1 MFLLKIT
8 VPVIYSGGSPI
19 LAGLAMVLVSTAVTV
34 FLIYGLSPRGV
45 LGIGVVL
52 AGEFVAC
59 GLFLLFSLLL
69 HLSGFKSS
77 DAENL
82 LVAAQNTGLN
92 ISTVL
97 FAATMIASL
106 GAVMDVAVSLLS
118 ALWEVRLADP
128 DITGRGLW
136 RAGLRMGRDMI
147 GTMSNTLIFAFA
159 GGSLTTLLVLMTYGT
174 DPVQLLHSDYIA
186 LEMAHGLCG
195 TCAVIL
201 TVPWPPWSL
210 RRCIPSGEP
219 LSCLRFLNKVVR
231 MSVRRESMLHKNAK
245 KVISG
250 VLGTCL
256 VFQLAALPSLA
267 QTSNVP
273 DQTQTAVTAQENSG
287 VQTLAS
293 TSFTDVLLSVG
304 ANNTQMNATWYAAQE
319 GAGYVLVAKQSQ
331 LVNGAMPENAAK
343 FDATSTPANESGKWS
358 NQATITGLEP
368 GTVYAYQLVNGEEKS
383 DVATFTTATN
393 GAFSF
398 AFAGDPQIG
407 ASGNADSDTRGWDKT
422 LGIIA
427 DSTQFDGVDFLLSAG
442 DQVNTASNEDQY
454 NGYLDHDELLSLPVA
469 TVVGNHD
476 SSSNAYDQH
485 FNVPNESELGVTN
498 AGGNYWFVYNN
509 TLFLAQQQQPS
520 TADHKAFMEEAIAA
534 NDVSWKMSPSTT
546 PSTLWPATPPKV
558 IS

>member
-1 MFLLKIT
+1 MQIIHNPQFGQRILAIFVCLVTAVLAFMPSVSVSFQSLVSDTVSYIPGTVLEVVEEDLSPSDLKGGPQLGEQTLTIELKDGSQITLTNYLTNTHNILAREGMRVVVCVDAPENVEPYYTLYQYDRSVGLGVVVAIFLLLMLLVGGEKGFYATLALAFSLVFLLKIT

-19 LAGLAMVLVSTAVTV
+19 PAGLAMVLVSTAVTV

-52 AGEFVAC
+52 AGEFAAC
-59 GLFLLFSLLL
+59 GLFLLFSVLL

-201 TVPWPPWSL
+201 TVP
-210 RRCIPSGEP
+210 
-219 LSCLRFLNKVVR
+219 
-231 MSVRRESMLHKNAK
+231 
-245 KVISG
+245 
-250 VLGTCL
+250 
-256 VFQLAALPSLA
+256 
-267 QTSNVP
+267 
-273 DQTQTAVTAQENSG
+273 
-287 VQTLAS
+287 LAS
-293 TSFTDVLLSVG
+293 LVSAAVYPKWRTPELSQV
-304 ANNTQMNATWYAAQE
+304 
-319 GAGYVLVAKQSQ
+319 SQ
-331 LVNGAMPENAAK
+331 
-343 FDATSTPANESGKWS
+343 
-358 NQATITGLEP
+358 
-368 GTVYAYQLVNGEEKS
+368 
-383 DVATFTTATN
+383 
-393 GAFSF
+393 
-398 AFAGDPQIG
+398 
-407 ASGNADSDTRGWDKT
+407 
-422 LGIIA
+422 
-427 DSTQFDGVDFLLSAG
+427 
-442 DQVNTASNEDQY
+442 
-454 NGYLDHDELLSLPVA
+454 
-469 TVVGNHD
+469 
-476 SSSNAYDQH
+476 
-485 FNVPNESELGVTN
+485 
-498 AGGNYWFVYNN
+498 
-509 TLFLAQQQQPS
+509 
-520 TADHKAFMEEAIAA
+520 
-534 NDVSWKMSPSTT
+534 
-546 PSTLWPATPPKV
+546 
-558 IS
+558 

>member
-1 MFLLKIT
+1 MQIIHNPRFGQRILAIFVCLVTAVLAVMPSVSVSFQSLVSDTVSYIPGTVLEVVEEDLTPSDLKGGPQLGEQTLTIELKDGSQITLTNYLTNTHNILAREGMRVVVCVDAPENVEPYYTLYQYDRSVGLGVAVAIFLLLMLLVGGEKGFYATLALAFSLVFLLKIT

-19 LAGLAMVLVSTAVTV
+19 LAGLSMVLVSTAVTV

-59 GLFLLFSLLL
+59 GLFLLFSVLL
-69 HLSGFKSS
+69 HLSGFKSG

-201 TVPWPPWSL
+201 TVP
-210 RRCIPSGEP
+210 
-219 LSCLRFLNKVVR
+219 
-231 MSVRRESMLHKNAK
+231 
-245 KVISG
+245 
-250 VLGTCL
+250 
-256 VFQLAALPSLA
+256 
-267 QTSNVP
+267 
-273 DQTQTAVTAQENSG
+273 
-287 VQTLAS
+287 LAS
-293 TSFTDVLLSVG
+293 LVSAAVYPKWRTPELSQV
-304 ANNTQMNATWYAAQE
+304 
-319 GAGYVLVAKQSQ
+319 SQ
-331 LVNGAMPENAAK
+331 
-343 FDATSTPANESGKWS
+343 
-358 NQATITGLEP
+358 
-368 GTVYAYQLVNGEEKS
+368 
-383 DVATFTTATN
+383 
-393 GAFSF
+393 
-398 AFAGDPQIG
+398 
-407 ASGNADSDTRGWDKT
+407 
-422 LGIIA
+422 
-427 DSTQFDGVDFLLSAG
+427 
-442 DQVNTASNEDQY
+442 
-454 NGYLDHDELLSLPVA
+454 
-469 TVVGNHD
+469 
-476 SSSNAYDQH
+476 
-485 FNVPNESELGVTN
+485 
-498 AGGNYWFVYNN
+498 
-509 TLFLAQQQQPS
+509 
-520 TADHKAFMEEAIAA
+520 
-534 NDVSWKMSPSTT
+534 
-546 PSTLWPATPPKV
+546 
-558 IS
+558 

>member
-1 MFLLKIT
+1 MQIIHNPRFGQRILAIFVCLVTAVLTFMPSVSVSFQSLVSDTVSYIPGTVLEVVEEDLTPSDLKGGPQLGEQTLTIELKDGSQITLTNYLTNTHNILAREGMRVVVCVDAPENVEPYYTLYQYDRSVGLGVAVAIFLLLMLLVGGEKGFYATLALAFSLVFLLKIT

-201 TVPWPPWSL
+201 TVP
-210 RRCIPSGEP
+210 
-219 LSCLRFLNKVVR
+219 
-231 MSVRRESMLHKNAK
+231 
-245 KVISG
+245 
-250 VLGTCL
+250 
-256 VFQLAALPSLA
+256 
-267 QTSNVP
+267 
-273 DQTQTAVTAQENSG
+273 
-287 VQTLAS
+287 LAS
-293 TSFTDVLLSVG
+293 LVSAAVYPKWRTPELSQV
-304 ANNTQMNATWYAAQE
+304 
-319 GAGYVLVAKQSQ
+319 SQ
-331 LVNGAMPENAAK
+331 
-343 FDATSTPANESGKWS
+343 
-358 NQATITGLEP
+358 
-368 GTVYAYQLVNGEEKS
+368 
-383 DVATFTTATN
+383 
-393 GAFSF
+393 
-398 AFAGDPQIG
+398 
-407 ASGNADSDTRGWDKT
+407 
-422 LGIIA
+422 
-427 DSTQFDGVDFLLSAG
+427 
-442 DQVNTASNEDQY
+442 
-454 NGYLDHDELLSLPVA
+454 
-469 TVVGNHD
+469 
-476 SSSNAYDQH
+476 
-485 FNVPNESELGVTN
+485 
-498 AGGNYWFVYNN
+498 
-509 TLFLAQQQQPS
+509 
-520 TADHKAFMEEAIAA
+520 
-534 NDVSWKMSPSTT
+534 
-546 PSTLWPATPPKV
+546 
-558 IS
+558 

>member
-1 MFLLKIT
+1 MQIIHNPRFGQRILAIFVCLVTAVLAVMPSVSVSFQSLVSDTVSYIPGTVLEVVEEDLTPSDLKGGPQLGEQTLTIELKNGSQITLTNYLTNTHNILAREGMRVVVCVDAPENVEPYYTLYQYDRSVGLGVAVAIFLLLMLLVGGEKGFYATLALAFSLVFLLKIT

-59 GLFLLFSLLL
+59 GLFLLFSVLL
-69 HLSGFKSS
+69 HLSGFKSG

-201 TVPWPPWSL
+201 TVP
-210 RRCIPSGEP
+210 
-219 LSCLRFLNKVVR
+219 
-231 MSVRRESMLHKNAK
+231 
-245 KVISG
+245 
-250 VLGTCL
+250 
-256 VFQLAALPSLA
+256 
-267 QTSNVP
+267 
-273 DQTQTAVTAQENSG
+273 
-287 VQTLAS
+287 LAS
-293 TSFTDVLLSVG
+293 LVSAAVYPKWRTPELSQV
-304 ANNTQMNATWYAAQE
+304 
-319 GAGYVLVAKQSQ
+319 SQ
-331 LVNGAMPENAAK
+331 
-343 FDATSTPANESGKWS
+343 
-358 NQATITGLEP
+358 
-368 GTVYAYQLVNGEEKS
+368 
-383 DVATFTTATN
+383 
-393 GAFSF
+393 
-398 AFAGDPQIG
+398 
-407 ASGNADSDTRGWDKT
+407 
-422 LGIIA
+422 
-427 DSTQFDGVDFLLSAG
+427 
-442 DQVNTASNEDQY
+442 
-454 NGYLDHDELLSLPVA
+454 
-469 TVVGNHD
+469 
-476 SSSNAYDQH
+476 
-485 FNVPNESELGVTN
+485 
-498 AGGNYWFVYNN
+498 
-509 TLFLAQQQQPS
+509 
-520 TADHKAFMEEAIAA
+520 
-534 NDVSWKMSPSTT
+534 
-546 PSTLWPATPPKV
+546 
-558 IS
+558 

>member
-1 MFLLKIT
+1 MQIIHNPRFGQRILAIFVCLVTAVLAVMPSVSVSFQSLVSDTVSYIPGTVLEVVEEDLSPSDLKGGPQLGEQTLTIELKDGSQITLTNYLTNTHNILAREGMRVVVCVDAPENVEPYYTLYQYDRSVGLGVAVAIFLLLMLLVGGEKGFYATLALAFSLVFLLKIT

-186 LEMAHGLCG
+186 LELAHGLCG

-201 TVPWPPWSL
+201 TVP
-210 RRCIPSGEP
+210 
-219 LSCLRFLNKVVR
+219 
-231 MSVRRESMLHKNAK
+231 
-245 KVISG
+245 
-250 VLGTCL
+250 
-256 VFQLAALPSLA
+256 
-267 QTSNVP
+267 
-273 DQTQTAVTAQENSG
+273 
-287 VQTLAS
+287 LAS
-293 TSFTDVLLSVG
+293 LVSAAVYPKWRTPELSQV
-304 ANNTQMNATWYAAQE
+304 
-319 GAGYVLVAKQSQ
+319 SQ
-331 LVNGAMPENAAK
+331 
-343 FDATSTPANESGKWS
+343 
-358 NQATITGLEP
+358 
-368 GTVYAYQLVNGEEKS
+368 
-383 DVATFTTATN
+383 
-393 GAFSF
+393 
-398 AFAGDPQIG
+398 
-407 ASGNADSDTRGWDKT
+407 
-422 LGIIA
+422 
-427 DSTQFDGVDFLLSAG
+427 
-442 DQVNTASNEDQY
+442 
-454 NGYLDHDELLSLPVA
+454 
-469 TVVGNHD
+469 
-476 SSSNAYDQH
+476 
-485 FNVPNESELGVTN
+485 
-498 AGGNYWFVYNN
+498 
-509 TLFLAQQQQPS
+509 
-520 TADHKAFMEEAIAA
+520 
-534 NDVSWKMSPSTT
+534 
-546 PSTLWPATPPKV
+546 
-558 IS
+558 

>member
-1 MFLLKIT
+1 MQIIHNPRFGQRILAIFVCLVTAVLALMPSVSVSFQSLVSDTVSYIPGTVLEVVEEDLTPSDLKGGPQLGEQTLTIELKDGSQITLTNYLTNTHNILAREGMRVVVCVDAPENVEPYYTLYQYDRSVGLGVAVAIFLLLMLLVGGEKGFYATLALAFSLVFLLKIT

-52 AGEFVAC
+52 AGEFVSC
-59 GLFLLFSLLL
+59 GLFLLFSVLL

-201 TVPWPPWSL
+201 TVP
-210 RRCIPSGEP
+210 
-219 LSCLRFLNKVVR
+219 
-231 MSVRRESMLHKNAK
+231 
-245 KVISG
+245 
-250 VLGTCL
+250 
-256 VFQLAALPSLA
+256 
-267 QTSNVP
+267 
-273 DQTQTAVTAQENSG
+273 
-287 VQTLAS
+287 LAS
-293 TSFTDVLLSVG
+293 LVSAAVYPKWRTPELSQV
-304 ANNTQMNATWYAAQE
+304 
-319 GAGYVLVAKQSQ
+319 SQ
-331 LVNGAMPENAAK
+331 
-343 FDATSTPANESGKWS
+343 
-358 NQATITGLEP
+358 
-368 GTVYAYQLVNGEEKS
+368 
-383 DVATFTTATN
+383 
-393 GAFSF
+393 
-398 AFAGDPQIG
+398 
-407 ASGNADSDTRGWDKT
+407 
-422 LGIIA
+422 
-427 DSTQFDGVDFLLSAG
+427 
-442 DQVNTASNEDQY
+442 
-454 NGYLDHDELLSLPVA
+454 
-469 TVVGNHD
+469 
-476 SSSNAYDQH
+476 
-485 FNVPNESELGVTN
+485 
-498 AGGNYWFVYNN
+498 
-509 TLFLAQQQQPS
+509 
-520 TADHKAFMEEAIAA
+520 
-534 NDVSWKMSPSTT
+534 
-546 PSTLWPATPPKV
+546 
-558 IS
+558 

>member
-1 MFLLKIT
+1 MQIIHNPRFGQRILAIFVCLVTAVLAFMPSVSVSFQSLVSDTVSYIPGTVLEVVEEDLSPSDLKGGPQLGEQTLTIELKDGSQITLTNYLTNTHNILAREGMRVVVCVDAPENVEPYYTLYQYDRSVGLGVVVAIFLLLMLLVGGEKGFYATLALAFSLVFLLKIT

-34 FLIYGLSPRGV
+34 FLIYGLSLRGV

-186 LEMAHGLCG
+186 LELAHGLCG

-201 TVPWPPWSL
+201 TVP
-210 RRCIPSGEP
+210 
-219 LSCLRFLNKVVR
+219 
-231 MSVRRESMLHKNAK
+231 
-245 KVISG
+245 
-250 VLGTCL
+250 
-256 VFQLAALPSLA
+256 
-267 QTSNVP
+267 
-273 DQTQTAVTAQENSG
+273 
-287 VQTLAS
+287 LAS
-293 TSFTDVLLSVG
+293 LVS
-304 ANNTQMNATWYAAQE
+304 AAVYPKWRTPE
-319 GAGYVLVAKQSQ
+319 SSQ
-331 LVNGAMPENAAK
+331 
-343 FDATSTPANESGKWS
+343 
-358 NQATITGLEP
+358 
-368 GTVYAYQLVNGEEKS
+368 
-383 DVATFTTATN
+383 
-393 GAFSF
+393 
-398 AFAGDPQIG
+398 
-407 ASGNADSDTRGWDKT
+407 
-422 LGIIA
+422 
-427 DSTQFDGVDFLLSAG
+427 
-442 DQVNTASNEDQY
+442 
-454 NGYLDHDELLSLPVA
+454 
-469 TVVGNHD
+469 
-476 SSSNAYDQH
+476 
-485 FNVPNESELGVTN
+485 
-498 AGGNYWFVYNN
+498 
-509 TLFLAQQQQPS
+509 
-520 TADHKAFMEEAIAA
+520 
-534 NDVSWKMSPSTT
+534 VSQ
-546 PSTLWPATPPKV
+546 
-558 IS
+558 

>member
-1 MFLLKIT
+1 MHIIHNPRFGQRILAIFVCLVTAVLAVMPSVSVSFQSLVSDTVSYIPGTVLEVVEEDLTPSDLKGGPQLGEQTLTIELKDGSQITLTNYLTNTHNILAREGMRVVVCVDAPENVEPYYTLYQYDRSVGLGVAVAIFLLLMLLVGGEKGFYATLALAFSLVFLLKIT

-52 AGEFVAC
+52 AGEFVSC

-201 TVPWPPWSL
+201 TVP
-210 RRCIPSGEP
+210 
-219 LSCLRFLNKVVR
+219 
-231 MSVRRESMLHKNAK
+231 
-245 KVISG
+245 
-250 VLGTCL
+250 
-256 VFQLAALPSLA
+256 
-267 QTSNVP
+267 
-273 DQTQTAVTAQENSG
+273 
-287 VQTLAS
+287 LAS
-293 TSFTDVLLSVG
+293 LVSAAVYPKWRTPELSQV
-304 ANNTQMNATWYAAQE
+304 
-319 GAGYVLVAKQSQ
+319 SQ
-331 LVNGAMPENAAK
+331 
-343 FDATSTPANESGKWS
+343 
-358 NQATITGLEP
+358 
-368 GTVYAYQLVNGEEKS
+368 
-383 DVATFTTATN
+383 
-393 GAFSF
+393 
-398 AFAGDPQIG
+398 
-407 ASGNADSDTRGWDKT
+407 
-422 LGIIA
+422 
-427 DSTQFDGVDFLLSAG
+427 
-442 DQVNTASNEDQY
+442 
-454 NGYLDHDELLSLPVA
+454 
-469 TVVGNHD
+469 
-476 SSSNAYDQH
+476 
-485 FNVPNESELGVTN
+485 
-498 AGGNYWFVYNN
+498 
-509 TLFLAQQQQPS
+509 
-520 TADHKAFMEEAIAA
+520 
-534 NDVSWKMSPSTT
+534 
-546 PSTLWPATPPKV
+546 
-558 IS
+558 

>member
-1 MFLLKIT
+1 MQIIHNPRFGQRILAIFVCLVTAVLALMPSVSVSFQSLVSDTVSYIPGTVLEVVEEDLSPSDLKGGPQLGEQTLTIELKDGSQITLTNYLTNTHNILAREGMRVVVCVDAPENVEPYYTLYQYDRSVGLGVVVAIFLLLMLLVGGEKGFYATLALAFSLVFLLKIT

-59 GLFLLFSLLL
+59 GLFLLFSMLL

-186 LEMAHGLCG
+186 LELAHGLCG

-201 TVPWPPWSL
+201 TVP
-210 RRCIPSGEP
+210 
-219 LSCLRFLNKVVR
+219 
-231 MSVRRESMLHKNAK
+231 
-245 KVISG
+245 
-250 VLGTCL
+250 
-256 VFQLAALPSLA
+256 
-267 QTSNVP
+267 
-273 DQTQTAVTAQENSG
+273 
-287 VQTLAS
+287 LAS
-293 TSFTDVLLSVG
+293 LVSAAVYPKWRTPELSQV
-304 ANNTQMNATWYAAQE
+304 
-319 GAGYVLVAKQSQ
+319 SQ
-331 LVNGAMPENAAK
+331 
-343 FDATSTPANESGKWS
+343 
-358 NQATITGLEP
+358 
-368 GTVYAYQLVNGEEKS
+368 
-383 DVATFTTATN
+383 
-393 GAFSF
+393 
-398 AFAGDPQIG
+398 
-407 ASGNADSDTRGWDKT
+407 
-422 LGIIA
+422 
-427 DSTQFDGVDFLLSAG
+427 
-442 DQVNTASNEDQY
+442 
-454 NGYLDHDELLSLPVA
+454 
-469 TVVGNHD
+469 
-476 SSSNAYDQH
+476 
-485 FNVPNESELGVTN
+485 
-498 AGGNYWFVYNN
+498 
-509 TLFLAQQQQPS
+509 
-520 TADHKAFMEEAIAA
+520 
-534 NDVSWKMSPSTT
+534 
-546 PSTLWPATPPKV
+546 
-558 IS
+558 

>member
-1 MFLLKIT
+1 MQIIHNPRFGQRILAIFVCLVTAVLAVMPSVSVSFQSLVSDTVSYISGTVLEVVEEDLTPSDLKGGPQLGEQTLTIELKDGSQITLTNYLTNTHNILAREGMRVVVCVDAPENVEPYYTLYQYDRSVGLGVAVAIFLLLMLLVGGEKGFYATLALAFSLVFLLKIT

-59 GLFLLFSLLL
+59 GLFLLFSVLL
-69 HLSGFKSS
+69 HLSGFKSG

-186 LEMAHGLCG
+186 LELAHGLCG

-201 TVPWPPWSL
+201 TVP
-210 RRCIPSGEP
+210 
-219 LSCLRFLNKVVR
+219 
-231 MSVRRESMLHKNAK
+231 
-245 KVISG
+245 
-250 VLGTCL
+250 
-256 VFQLAALPSLA
+256 
-267 QTSNVP
+267 
-273 DQTQTAVTAQENSG
+273 
-287 VQTLAS
+287 LAS
-293 TSFTDVLLSVG
+293 LVSAAVYPKWRTPELSQV
-304 ANNTQMNATWYAAQE
+304 
-319 GAGYVLVAKQSQ
+319 SQ
-331 LVNGAMPENAAK
+331 
-343 FDATSTPANESGKWS
+343 
-358 NQATITGLEP
+358 
-368 GTVYAYQLVNGEEKS
+368 
-383 DVATFTTATN
+383 
-393 GAFSF
+393 
-398 AFAGDPQIG
+398 
-407 ASGNADSDTRGWDKT
+407 
-422 LGIIA
+422 
-427 DSTQFDGVDFLLSAG
+427 
-442 DQVNTASNEDQY
+442 
-454 NGYLDHDELLSLPVA
+454 
-469 TVVGNHD
+469 
-476 SSSNAYDQH
+476 
-485 FNVPNESELGVTN
+485 
-498 AGGNYWFVYNN
+498 
-509 TLFLAQQQQPS
+509 
-520 TADHKAFMEEAIAA
+520 
-534 NDVSWKMSPSTT
+534 
-546 PSTLWPATPPKV
+546 
-558 IS
+558 

>member
-1 MFLLKIT
+1 MQIIHNPRFGQRILAIFVCLVTAVLAVMPSVSVSFQSLVSDTVSYISGTVLEVVEEDLTPSDLKGGPQLGEQTLTIELKDGSQITLTNYLTNTHNILAREGMRVVVCVDAPENVEPYYTLYQYDRSVGLGVAVAIFLLLMLLVGGEKGFYATLALAFSLVFLLKIT

-52 AGEFVAC
+52 AGEFVSC

-186 LEMAHGLCG
+186 LELAHGLCG

-201 TVPWPPWSL
+201 TVP
-210 RRCIPSGEP
+210 
-219 LSCLRFLNKVVR
+219 
-231 MSVRRESMLHKNAK
+231 
-245 KVISG
+245 
-250 VLGTCL
+250 
-256 VFQLAALPSLA
+256 
-267 QTSNVP
+267 
-273 DQTQTAVTAQENSG
+273 
-287 VQTLAS
+287 LAS
-293 TSFTDVLLSVG
+293 LVSAAVYPKWRTPELSQV
-304 ANNTQMNATWYAAQE
+304 
-319 GAGYVLVAKQSQ
+319 SQ
-331 LVNGAMPENAAK
+331 
-343 FDATSTPANESGKWS
+343 
-358 NQATITGLEP
+358 
-368 GTVYAYQLVNGEEKS
+368 
-383 DVATFTTATN
+383 
-393 GAFSF
+393 
-398 AFAGDPQIG
+398 
-407 ASGNADSDTRGWDKT
+407 
-422 LGIIA
+422 
-427 DSTQFDGVDFLLSAG
+427 
-442 DQVNTASNEDQY
+442 
-454 NGYLDHDELLSLPVA
+454 
-469 TVVGNHD
+469 
-476 SSSNAYDQH
+476 
-485 FNVPNESELGVTN
+485 
-498 AGGNYWFVYNN
+498 
-509 TLFLAQQQQPS
+509 
-520 TADHKAFMEEAIAA
+520 
-534 NDVSWKMSPSTT
+534 
-546 PSTLWPATPPKV
+546 
-558 IS
+558 

>member
-1 MFLLKIT
+1 MQIIHNPRFGQRILAIFVCLVTAVLAFMPSVSVSFQSLVSDTVSYISGTVLEVVKEDLTPSDLKGGPQLGEQTLTIELKDGSQITLTNYLTNTHNILAREGMRVVVCVDAPENVEPYYTLYQYDRSVGLGVAVAIFLLLMLLVGGEKGFYATLALAFSLVFLLKIT

-52 AGEFVAC
+52 AGEFVSC

-201 TVPWPPWSL
+201 TVP
-210 RRCIPSGEP
+210 
-219 LSCLRFLNKVVR
+219 
-231 MSVRRESMLHKNAK
+231 
-245 KVISG
+245 
-250 VLGTCL
+250 
-256 VFQLAALPSLA
+256 
-267 QTSNVP
+267 
-273 DQTQTAVTAQENSG
+273 
-287 VQTLAS
+287 LAS
-293 TSFTDVLLSVG
+293 LVSAAVYPKWRTPELSQV
-304 ANNTQMNATWYAAQE
+304 
-319 GAGYVLVAKQSQ
+319 SQ
-331 LVNGAMPENAAK
+331 
-343 FDATSTPANESGKWS
+343 
-358 NQATITGLEP
+358 
-368 GTVYAYQLVNGEEKS
+368 
-383 DVATFTTATN
+383 
-393 GAFSF
+393 
-398 AFAGDPQIG
+398 
-407 ASGNADSDTRGWDKT
+407 
-422 LGIIA
+422 
-427 DSTQFDGVDFLLSAG
+427 
-442 DQVNTASNEDQY
+442 
-454 NGYLDHDELLSLPVA
+454 
-469 TVVGNHD
+469 
-476 SSSNAYDQH
+476 
-485 FNVPNESELGVTN
+485 
-498 AGGNYWFVYNN
+498 
-509 TLFLAQQQQPS
+509 
-520 TADHKAFMEEAIAA
+520 
-534 NDVSWKMSPSTT
+534 
-546 PSTLWPATPPKV
+546 
-558 IS
+558 

>member
-1 MFLLKIT
+1 MQIIHNPRFGQRILAILVLLVTAVLALMPSVSVSFQSLVSDTVSYIPGTVLEVVEEELTPSDLKGGPQLGEQTLTIELKDGSQITLTNYLTNTHNILAREGMRVVVCVDAPENVEPYYTLYQYDRSVGLGVVVAIFLLLMLLVGGEKGFYATLALAFSLVFLLKIT

-186 LEMAHGLCG
+186 LELAHGLCG

-201 TVPWPPWSL
+201 TVP
-210 RRCIPSGEP
+210 
-219 LSCLRFLNKVVR
+219 
-231 MSVRRESMLHKNAK
+231 
-245 KVISG
+245 
-250 VLGTCL
+250 
-256 VFQLAALPSLA
+256 
-267 QTSNVP
+267 
-273 DQTQTAVTAQENSG
+273 
-287 VQTLAS
+287 LAS
-293 TSFTDVLLSVG
+293 LVSAAVYPKWRTPELSQV
-304 ANNTQMNATWYAAQE
+304 
-319 GAGYVLVAKQSQ
+319 SQ
-331 LVNGAMPENAAK
+331 
-343 FDATSTPANESGKWS
+343 
-358 NQATITGLEP
+358 
-368 GTVYAYQLVNGEEKS
+368 
-383 DVATFTTATN
+383 
-393 GAFSF
+393 
-398 AFAGDPQIG
+398 
-407 ASGNADSDTRGWDKT
+407 
-422 LGIIA
+422 
-427 DSTQFDGVDFLLSAG
+427 
-442 DQVNTASNEDQY
+442 
-454 NGYLDHDELLSLPVA
+454 
-469 TVVGNHD
+469 
-476 SSSNAYDQH
+476 
-485 FNVPNESELGVTN
+485 
-498 AGGNYWFVYNN
+498 
-509 TLFLAQQQQPS
+509 
-520 TADHKAFMEEAIAA
+520 
-534 NDVSWKMSPSTT
+534 
-546 PSTLWPATPPKV
+546 
-558 IS
+558 

>member
-1 MFLLKIT
+1 MQIIHNPRFGQRILAIFVCLVTAVLAVMPSVSVSFQSLVSDTVSYIPGTVLEVVEEDLTPSDLKGGPQLGEQTLTIELKDGSQITLTNYLTNTHNILAREGMRVVVCVDAPENVEPYYTLYQYDRSVGLGVAVAIFLLLMLLVGGEKGFYATLALAFSLVFLLKIT

-52 AGEFVAC
+52 AGEFVSC

-69 HLSGFKSS
+69 HLSGFKSG

-186 LEMAHGLCG
+186 LELAHGLCG

-201 TVPWPPWSL
+201 TVP
-210 RRCIPSGEP
+210 
-219 LSCLRFLNKVVR
+219 
-231 MSVRRESMLHKNAK
+231 
-245 KVISG
+245 
-250 VLGTCL
+250 
-256 VFQLAALPSLA
+256 
-267 QTSNVP
+267 
-273 DQTQTAVTAQENSG
+273 
-287 VQTLAS
+287 LAS
-293 TSFTDVLLSVG
+293 LVSAAVYPKWRTPELSQV
-304 ANNTQMNATWYAAQE
+304 
-319 GAGYVLVAKQSQ
+319 SQ
-331 LVNGAMPENAAK
+331 
-343 FDATSTPANESGKWS
+343 
-358 NQATITGLEP
+358 
-368 GTVYAYQLVNGEEKS
+368 
-383 DVATFTTATN
+383 
-393 GAFSF
+393 
-398 AFAGDPQIG
+398 
-407 ASGNADSDTRGWDKT
+407 
-422 LGIIA
+422 
-427 DSTQFDGVDFLLSAG
+427 
-442 DQVNTASNEDQY
+442 
-454 NGYLDHDELLSLPVA
+454 
-469 TVVGNHD
+469 
-476 SSSNAYDQH
+476 
-485 FNVPNESELGVTN
+485 
-498 AGGNYWFVYNN
+498 
-509 TLFLAQQQQPS
+509 
-520 TADHKAFMEEAIAA
+520 
-534 NDVSWKMSPSTT
+534 
-546 PSTLWPATPPKV
+546 
-558 IS
+558 

>member
-1 MFLLKIT
+1 MQIIHNPRFGQRILAIFVCLVTAVLAFMPSVSVSFQSLVSDTVSYISGTVLEVVEEDLSPSDLKGGPQLGEQTLTIELKDGSQITLTNYLTNTHNILAREGMRVVVCVDAPENVEPYYTLYQYDRSVGLGVAVAIFLLLMLLVGGEKGFYATLALAFSLVFLLKIT

-69 HLSGFKSS
+69 HLSGFKSG

-186 LEMAHGLCG
+186 LELAHGLCG

-201 TVPWPPWSL
+201 TVP
-210 RRCIPSGEP
+210 
-219 LSCLRFLNKVVR
+219 
-231 MSVRRESMLHKNAK
+231 
-245 KVISG
+245 
-250 VLGTCL
+250 
-256 VFQLAALPSLA
+256 
-267 QTSNVP
+267 
-273 DQTQTAVTAQENSG
+273 
-287 VQTLAS
+287 LAS
-293 TSFTDVLLSVG
+293 LVSAAVYPKWRTPELSQV
-304 ANNTQMNATWYAAQE
+304 
-319 GAGYVLVAKQSQ
+319 SQ
-331 LVNGAMPENAAK
+331 
-343 FDATSTPANESGKWS
+343 
-358 NQATITGLEP
+358 
-368 GTVYAYQLVNGEEKS
+368 
-383 DVATFTTATN
+383 
-393 GAFSF
+393 
-398 AFAGDPQIG
+398 
-407 ASGNADSDTRGWDKT
+407 
-422 LGIIA
+422 
-427 DSTQFDGVDFLLSAG
+427 
-442 DQVNTASNEDQY
+442 
-454 NGYLDHDELLSLPVA
+454 
-469 TVVGNHD
+469 
-476 SSSNAYDQH
+476 
-485 FNVPNESELGVTN
+485 
-498 AGGNYWFVYNN
+498 
-509 TLFLAQQQQPS
+509 
-520 TADHKAFMEEAIAA
+520 
-534 NDVSWKMSPSTT
+534 
-546 PSTLWPATPPKV
+546 
-558 IS
+558 

>member
-1 MFLLKIT
+1 MQIIHNPRFGQRILAIFVCLVTAVLAFMPSVSVSFQSLVSDTVSYIPGTVLEVVEEDLTPSDLKGGPQLGEQTLTIELKDGSQITLTNYLTNTHNILAREGMRVVVCVDAPENVEPYYTLYQYDRSVGLGVAVAIFLLLMLLVGGEKGFYATLALAFSLVFLLKIT

-59 GLFLLFSLLL
+59 GLFLLFSVLL
-69 HLSGFKSS
+69 HLSGFKSG

-186 LEMAHGLCG
+186 LELAHGLCG

-201 TVPWPPWSL
+201 TVP
-210 RRCIPSGEP
+210 
-219 LSCLRFLNKVVR
+219 
-231 MSVRRESMLHKNAK
+231 
-245 KVISG
+245 
-250 VLGTCL
+250 
-256 VFQLAALPSLA
+256 
-267 QTSNVP
+267 
-273 DQTQTAVTAQENSG
+273 
-287 VQTLAS
+287 LAS
-293 TSFTDVLLSVG
+293 LVS
-304 ANNTQMNATWYAAQE
+304 AAV
-319 GAGYVLVAKQSQ
+319 Y
-331 LVNGAMPENAAK
+331 P
-343 FDATSTPANESGKWS
+343 KWS
-358 NQATITGLEP
+358 
-368 GTVYAYQLVNGEEKS
+368 
-383 DVATFTTATN
+383 
-393 GAFSF
+393 
-398 AFAGDPQIG
+398 
-407 ASGNADSDTRGWDKT
+407 
-422 LGIIA
+422 
-427 DSTQFDGVDFLLSAG
+427 
-442 DQVNTASNEDQY
+442 QVSQ
-454 NGYLDHDELLSLPVA
+454 
-469 TVVGNHD
+469 
-476 SSSNAYDQH
+476 
-485 FNVPNESELGVTN
+485 
-498 AGGNYWFVYNN
+498 
-509 TLFLAQQQQPS
+509 
-520 TADHKAFMEEAIAA
+520 
-534 NDVSWKMSPSTT
+534 
-546 PSTLWPATPPKV
+546 
-558 IS
+558 

>member
-1 MFLLKIT
+1 MQIIHNPRFGQRILAIFVCLVTAVLALMPSVSVSFQSLVSDTVSYIPGTVLEVVEEELTPSDLKGGPQLGEQTLTIELKDGSQIALTNYLTNTHNILAREGMRVVVCVDAPENVEPYYTLYQYDRSVGLGVVVAIFLLLMLLVGGEKGFYATLALAFSLVFLLKIT

-186 LEMAHGLCG
+186 LELAHGLCG

-201 TVPWPPWSL
+201 TVP
-210 RRCIPSGEP
+210 
-219 LSCLRFLNKVVR
+219 
-231 MSVRRESMLHKNAK
+231 
-245 KVISG
+245 
-250 VLGTCL
+250 
-256 VFQLAALPSLA
+256 
-267 QTSNVP
+267 
-273 DQTQTAVTAQENSG
+273 
-287 VQTLAS
+287 LAS
-293 TSFTDVLLSVG
+293 LVSAAVYPKWRTPELSQV
-304 ANNTQMNATWYAAQE
+304 
-319 GAGYVLVAKQSQ
+319 SQ
-331 LVNGAMPENAAK
+331 
-343 FDATSTPANESGKWS
+343 
-358 NQATITGLEP
+358 
-368 GTVYAYQLVNGEEKS
+368 
-383 DVATFTTATN
+383 
-393 GAFSF
+393 
-398 AFAGDPQIG
+398 
-407 ASGNADSDTRGWDKT
+407 
-422 LGIIA
+422 
-427 DSTQFDGVDFLLSAG
+427 
-442 DQVNTASNEDQY
+442 
-454 NGYLDHDELLSLPVA
+454 
-469 TVVGNHD
+469 
-476 SSSNAYDQH
+476 
-485 FNVPNESELGVTN
+485 
-498 AGGNYWFVYNN
+498 
-509 TLFLAQQQQPS
+509 
-520 TADHKAFMEEAIAA
+520 
-534 NDVSWKMSPSTT
+534 
-546 PSTLWPATPPKV
+546 
-558 IS
+558 

>member
-1 MFLLKIT
+1 MQIIHNPRFGQRILAIFVCLVTAVLAVMPSVSVSFQSLVSDTVSYIPGTVLEVVEEDLTPSDLKGGPQLGEQTLTIELKDGSQITLTNYLTNTHNILAREGMRVVVCVDAPENVEPYYTLYQYDRSVGLGVAVAIFLLLMLLVGGEKGFYATLALAFSLVFLLKIT

-59 GLFLLFSLLL
+59 GLFLLFSVLL
-69 HLSGFKSS
+69 HLSGFKSG

-186 LEMAHGLCG
+186 LELAHGLCG

-201 TVPWPPWSL
+201 TVP
-210 RRCIPSGEP
+210 
-219 LSCLRFLNKVVR
+219 
-231 MSVRRESMLHKNAK
+231 
-245 KVISG
+245 
-250 VLGTCL
+250 
-256 VFQLAALPSLA
+256 
-267 QTSNVP
+267 
-273 DQTQTAVTAQENSG
+273 
-287 VQTLAS
+287 LAS
-293 TSFTDVLLSVG
+293 LVSAAVYPKWRTPELSQV
-304 ANNTQMNATWYAAQE
+304 
-319 GAGYVLVAKQSQ
+319 SQ
-331 LVNGAMPENAAK
+331 
-343 FDATSTPANESGKWS
+343 
-358 NQATITGLEP
+358 
-368 GTVYAYQLVNGEEKS
+368 
-383 DVATFTTATN
+383 
-393 GAFSF
+393 
-398 AFAGDPQIG
+398 
-407 ASGNADSDTRGWDKT
+407 
-422 LGIIA
+422 
-427 DSTQFDGVDFLLSAG
+427 
-442 DQVNTASNEDQY
+442 
-454 NGYLDHDELLSLPVA
+454 
-469 TVVGNHD
+469 
-476 SSSNAYDQH
+476 
-485 FNVPNESELGVTN
+485 
-498 AGGNYWFVYNN
+498 
-509 TLFLAQQQQPS
+509 
-520 TADHKAFMEEAIAA
+520 
-534 NDVSWKMSPSTT
+534 
-546 PSTLWPATPPKV
+546 
-558 IS
+558 

>member
-1 MFLLKIT
+1 MHIIQSPRFGQRILAIFVCLVTAVLAVMPSVSVSFQSLVSDTVSYISGTVLEVVEEDLTPSDLKGGPQLGEQTLTIELKDGSQITLTNYLTNTHNILAREGMRVVVCVDAPENVEPYYTLYQYDRSVGLGVAVAIFLLLMLLVGGEKGFYATLALAFSLVFLLKIT

-59 GLFLLFSLLL
+59 GLFLLFSVLL
-69 HLSGFKSS
+69 HLSGFKSG

-201 TVPWPPWSL
+201 TVP
-210 RRCIPSGEP
+210 
-219 LSCLRFLNKVVR
+219 
-231 MSVRRESMLHKNAK
+231 
-245 KVISG
+245 
-250 VLGTCL
+250 
-256 VFQLAALPSLA
+256 
-267 QTSNVP
+267 
-273 DQTQTAVTAQENSG
+273 
-287 VQTLAS
+287 LAS
-293 TSFTDVLLSVG
+293 LVSAAVYPKWRTPELSQV
-304 ANNTQMNATWYAAQE
+304 
-319 GAGYVLVAKQSQ
+319 SQ
-331 LVNGAMPENAAK
+331 
-343 FDATSTPANESGKWS
+343 
-358 NQATITGLEP
+358 
-368 GTVYAYQLVNGEEKS
+368 
-383 DVATFTTATN
+383 
-393 GAFSF
+393 
-398 AFAGDPQIG
+398 
-407 ASGNADSDTRGWDKT
+407 
-422 LGIIA
+422 
-427 DSTQFDGVDFLLSAG
+427 
-442 DQVNTASNEDQY
+442 
-454 NGYLDHDELLSLPVA
+454 
-469 TVVGNHD
+469 
-476 SSSNAYDQH
+476 
-485 FNVPNESELGVTN
+485 
-498 AGGNYWFVYNN
+498 
-509 TLFLAQQQQPS
+509 
-520 TADHKAFMEEAIAA
+520 
-534 NDVSWKMSPSTT
+534 
-546 PSTLWPATPPKV
+546 
-558 IS
+558 

>member
-1 MFLLKIT
+1 MHIIQSPRFGQRILAIFVCLVTAVLALMPSVSVSFQSLVSDTVSYIPGTVLEVVEEDLTPSDLKGGPQLGEQTLTIELKDGSQITLTNYLTNTHNILAREGMRVVVCVDAPENVEPYYTLYQYDRSVGLGVAVAIFLLLMLLVGGEKGFYATLALAFSLVFLLKIT

-201 TVPWPPWSL
+201 TVP
-210 RRCIPSGEP
+210 
-219 LSCLRFLNKVVR
+219 
-231 MSVRRESMLHKNAK
+231 
-245 KVISG
+245 
-250 VLGTCL
+250 
-256 VFQLAALPSLA
+256 
-267 QTSNVP
+267 
-273 DQTQTAVTAQENSG
+273 
-287 VQTLAS
+287 LAS
-293 TSFTDVLLSVG
+293 LVSAAVYPKWRTPELSQV
-304 ANNTQMNATWYAAQE
+304 
-319 GAGYVLVAKQSQ
+319 SQ
-331 LVNGAMPENAAK
+331 
-343 FDATSTPANESGKWS
+343 
-358 NQATITGLEP
+358 
-368 GTVYAYQLVNGEEKS
+368 
-383 DVATFTTATN
+383 
-393 GAFSF
+393 
-398 AFAGDPQIG
+398 
-407 ASGNADSDTRGWDKT
+407 
-422 LGIIA
+422 
-427 DSTQFDGVDFLLSAG
+427 
-442 DQVNTASNEDQY
+442 
-454 NGYLDHDELLSLPVA
+454 
-469 TVVGNHD
+469 
-476 SSSNAYDQH
+476 
-485 FNVPNESELGVTN
+485 
-498 AGGNYWFVYNN
+498 
-509 TLFLAQQQQPS
+509 
-520 TADHKAFMEEAIAA
+520 
-534 NDVSWKMSPSTT
+534 
-546 PSTLWPATPPKV
+546 
-558 IS
+558 

>member
-1 MFLLKIT
+1 MQIIHNPRFGQRILAIFVCLVTAVLALMPSVSVSFQSLVSDTVSYIPGTVLEVVEEDLTPSDLKGGPQLGEQTLTIELKDGSQITLTNYLTNTHNILAREGMRVVVCVDAPENVEPYYTLYQYDRSVGLGVAVAIFLLLMLLVGGEKGFYATLALAFSLVFLLKIT

-136 RAGLRMGRDMI
+136 RAGLRMGGDMI

-201 TVPWPPWSL
+201 TVP
-210 RRCIPSGEP
+210 
-219 LSCLRFLNKVVR
+219 
-231 MSVRRESMLHKNAK
+231 
-245 KVISG
+245 
-250 VLGTCL
+250 
-256 VFQLAALPSLA
+256 
-267 QTSNVP
+267 
-273 DQTQTAVTAQENSG
+273 
-287 VQTLAS
+287 LAS
-293 TSFTDVLLSVG
+293 LVSAAVYPKWRTPELSQV
-304 ANNTQMNATWYAAQE
+304 
-319 GAGYVLVAKQSQ
+319 SQ
-331 LVNGAMPENAAK
+331 
-343 FDATSTPANESGKWS
+343 
-358 NQATITGLEP
+358 
-368 GTVYAYQLVNGEEKS
+368 
-383 DVATFTTATN
+383 
-393 GAFSF
+393 
-398 AFAGDPQIG
+398 
-407 ASGNADSDTRGWDKT
+407 
-422 LGIIA
+422 
-427 DSTQFDGVDFLLSAG
+427 
-442 DQVNTASNEDQY
+442 
-454 NGYLDHDELLSLPVA
+454 
-469 TVVGNHD
+469 
-476 SSSNAYDQH
+476 
-485 FNVPNESELGVTN
+485 
-498 AGGNYWFVYNN
+498 
-509 TLFLAQQQQPS
+509 
-520 TADHKAFMEEAIAA
+520 
-534 NDVSWKMSPSTT
+534 
-546 PSTLWPATPPKV
+546 
-558 IS
+558 

>member
-1 MFLLKIT
+1 MQIIHNPRFGQRILAIFVCLVTAVLAVMPSVSVSFQSLVSDTVSYISGTVLEVVEEDLTPSDLKGGPQLGEQTLTIELKDGSQITLTNYLTNTHNILAREGMRVVVCVDAPENVEPYYTLYQYDRSVGLGVAVAIFLLLMLLVGGEKGFYATLALAFSLVFLLKIT

-186 LEMAHGLCG
+186 LELAHGLCG

-201 TVPWPPWSL
+201 TVP
-210 RRCIPSGEP
+210 
-219 LSCLRFLNKVVR
+219 
-231 MSVRRESMLHKNAK
+231 
-245 KVISG
+245 
-250 VLGTCL
+250 
-256 VFQLAALPSLA
+256 
-267 QTSNVP
+267 
-273 DQTQTAVTAQENSG
+273 
-287 VQTLAS
+287 LAS
-293 TSFTDVLLSVG
+293 LVSAAVYPKWRTPELSQV
-304 ANNTQMNATWYAAQE
+304 
-319 GAGYVLVAKQSQ
+319 SQ
-331 LVNGAMPENAAK
+331 
-343 FDATSTPANESGKWS
+343 
-358 NQATITGLEP
+358 
-368 GTVYAYQLVNGEEKS
+368 
-383 DVATFTTATN
+383 
-393 GAFSF
+393 
-398 AFAGDPQIG
+398 
-407 ASGNADSDTRGWDKT
+407 
-422 LGIIA
+422 
-427 DSTQFDGVDFLLSAG
+427 
-442 DQVNTASNEDQY
+442 
-454 NGYLDHDELLSLPVA
+454 
-469 TVVGNHD
+469 
-476 SSSNAYDQH
+476 
-485 FNVPNESELGVTN
+485 
-498 AGGNYWFVYNN
+498 
-509 TLFLAQQQQPS
+509 
-520 TADHKAFMEEAIAA
+520 
-534 NDVSWKMSPSTT
+534 
-546 PSTLWPATPPKV
+546 
-558 IS
+558 

>member
-1 MFLLKIT
+1 MQIIHNPRFGQRILAIFVCLVTAVLAVMPSVSVSFQSLVSDTVSYIPGTVLEVVEEDLTPSDLKGGPQLGEQTLTIELKDGSQITLTNYLTNTHNILAREGMRVVVCVDAPENVEPYYTLYQYDRSVGLGVAVAVFLLLMLLVGGEKGFYATLALAFSLVFLLKIT

-69 HLSGFKSS
+69 HLSGFKSG

-201 TVPWPPWSL
+201 TVP
-210 RRCIPSGEP
+210 
-219 LSCLRFLNKVVR
+219 
-231 MSVRRESMLHKNAK
+231 
-245 KVISG
+245 
-250 VLGTCL
+250 
-256 VFQLAALPSLA
+256 
-267 QTSNVP
+267 
-273 DQTQTAVTAQENSG
+273 
-287 VQTLAS
+287 LAS
-293 TSFTDVLLSVG
+293 LVSAAVYPKWRTPELSQV
-304 ANNTQMNATWYAAQE
+304 
-319 GAGYVLVAKQSQ
+319 SQ
-331 LVNGAMPENAAK
+331 
-343 FDATSTPANESGKWS
+343 
-358 NQATITGLEP
+358 
-368 GTVYAYQLVNGEEKS
+368 
-383 DVATFTTATN
+383 
-393 GAFSF
+393 
-398 AFAGDPQIG
+398 
-407 ASGNADSDTRGWDKT
+407 
-422 LGIIA
+422 
-427 DSTQFDGVDFLLSAG
+427 
-442 DQVNTASNEDQY
+442 
-454 NGYLDHDELLSLPVA
+454 
-469 TVVGNHD
+469 
-476 SSSNAYDQH
+476 
-485 FNVPNESELGVTN
+485 
-498 AGGNYWFVYNN
+498 
-509 TLFLAQQQQPS
+509 
-520 TADHKAFMEEAIAA
+520 
-534 NDVSWKMSPSTT
+534 
-546 PSTLWPATPPKV
+546 
-558 IS
+558 

>member
-1 MFLLKIT
+1 MHIIQNPRFGQRILAIFVCLVTAVLAVMPSVSVSFQSLVSDTVSYIPGTVLEVVEEDLTPSDLKGGPQLGEQTLTIELKDGSQITLTNYLTNTHNILAREGMRVVVCVDAPENVEPYYTLYQYDRSVGLGVAVAIFLLLMLLVGGEKGFYATLALAFSLVFLLKIT

-59 GLFLLFSLLL
+59 GLFLLFSVLL
-69 HLSGFKSS
+69 HLSGFKSG

-186 LEMAHGLCG
+186 LELAHGLCG

-201 TVPWPPWSL
+201 TVP
-210 RRCIPSGEP
+210 
-219 LSCLRFLNKVVR
+219 
-231 MSVRRESMLHKNAK
+231 
-245 KVISG
+245 
-250 VLGTCL
+250 
-256 VFQLAALPSLA
+256 
-267 QTSNVP
+267 
-273 DQTQTAVTAQENSG
+273 
-287 VQTLAS
+287 LAS
-293 TSFTDVLLSVG
+293 LVSAAVYPKWRTPELSQV
-304 ANNTQMNATWYAAQE
+304 
-319 GAGYVLVAKQSQ
+319 SQ
-331 LVNGAMPENAAK
+331 
-343 FDATSTPANESGKWS
+343 
-358 NQATITGLEP
+358 
-368 GTVYAYQLVNGEEKS
+368 
-383 DVATFTTATN
+383 
-393 GAFSF
+393 
-398 AFAGDPQIG
+398 
-407 ASGNADSDTRGWDKT
+407 
-422 LGIIA
+422 
-427 DSTQFDGVDFLLSAG
+427 
-442 DQVNTASNEDQY
+442 
-454 NGYLDHDELLSLPVA
+454 
-469 TVVGNHD
+469 
-476 SSSNAYDQH
+476 
-485 FNVPNESELGVTN
+485 
-498 AGGNYWFVYNN
+498 
-509 TLFLAQQQQPS
+509 
-520 TADHKAFMEEAIAA
+520 
-534 NDVSWKMSPSTT
+534 
-546 PSTLWPATPPKV
+546 
-558 IS
+558 

>member
-1 MFLLKIT
+1 MQIIHNPRFGQRILAIFVCLVTAVLALMPSVSVSFQSLVSDTVSYIPGTVLEVVEEDLSPSDLKGGPQLGEQTLTIELKDGSQITLTNYLTNTHNILAREGMRVVVCVDAPENVEPYYTLYQYDRSVGLGVAVAIFLLLMLLVGGEKGFYATLALAFSLVFLLKIT

-52 AGEFVAC
+52 AGEFVSC

-136 RAGLRMGRDMI
+136 RAGLRMGGDMI

-201 TVPWPPWSL
+201 TVP
-210 RRCIPSGEP
+210 
-219 LSCLRFLNKVVR
+219 
-231 MSVRRESMLHKNAK
+231 
-245 KVISG
+245 
-250 VLGTCL
+250 
-256 VFQLAALPSLA
+256 
-267 QTSNVP
+267 
-273 DQTQTAVTAQENSG
+273 
-287 VQTLAS
+287 LAS
-293 TSFTDVLLSVG
+293 LVSAAVYPKWRTPELSQV
-304 ANNTQMNATWYAAQE
+304 
-319 GAGYVLVAKQSQ
+319 SQ
-331 LVNGAMPENAAK
+331 
-343 FDATSTPANESGKWS
+343 
-358 NQATITGLEP
+358 
-368 GTVYAYQLVNGEEKS
+368 
-383 DVATFTTATN
+383 
-393 GAFSF
+393 
-398 AFAGDPQIG
+398 
-407 ASGNADSDTRGWDKT
+407 
-422 LGIIA
+422 
-427 DSTQFDGVDFLLSAG
+427 
-442 DQVNTASNEDQY
+442 
-454 NGYLDHDELLSLPVA
+454 
-469 TVVGNHD
+469 
-476 SSSNAYDQH
+476 
-485 FNVPNESELGVTN
+485 
-498 AGGNYWFVYNN
+498 
-509 TLFLAQQQQPS
+509 
-520 TADHKAFMEEAIAA
+520 
-534 NDVSWKMSPSTT
+534 
-546 PSTLWPATPPKV
+546 
-558 IS
+558 

>member
-1 MFLLKIT
+1 MQIIHNPRFGQRILAIFVCLVTAVLAFMPSVSVSFQSLVSDTVSYISGTVLEVVEEDLTPSDLKGGPQLGEQTLTIELKDGSQITLTNYLTNTHNILAREGMRVVVCVDAPENVEPYYTLYQYDRSVGLGVAVAIFLLLMLLVGGEKGFYATLALAFSLVFLLKIT

-69 HLSGFKSS
+69 HLSGFKSG

-201 TVPWPPWSL
+201 TVP
-210 RRCIPSGEP
+210 
-219 LSCLRFLNKVVR
+219 
-231 MSVRRESMLHKNAK
+231 
-245 KVISG
+245 
-250 VLGTCL
+250 
-256 VFQLAALPSLA
+256 
-267 QTSNVP
+267 
-273 DQTQTAVTAQENSG
+273 
-287 VQTLAS
+287 LAS
-293 TSFTDVLLSVG
+293 LVSAAVYPKWRTPELSQV
-304 ANNTQMNATWYAAQE
+304 
-319 GAGYVLVAKQSQ
+319 SQ
-331 LVNGAMPENAAK
+331 
-343 FDATSTPANESGKWS
+343 
-358 NQATITGLEP
+358 
-368 GTVYAYQLVNGEEKS
+368 
-383 DVATFTTATN
+383 
-393 GAFSF
+393 
-398 AFAGDPQIG
+398 
-407 ASGNADSDTRGWDKT
+407 
-422 LGIIA
+422 
-427 DSTQFDGVDFLLSAG
+427 
-442 DQVNTASNEDQY
+442 
-454 NGYLDHDELLSLPVA
+454 
-469 TVVGNHD
+469 
-476 SSSNAYDQH
+476 
-485 FNVPNESELGVTN
+485 
-498 AGGNYWFVYNN
+498 
-509 TLFLAQQQQPS
+509 
-520 TADHKAFMEEAIAA
+520 
-534 NDVSWKMSPSTT
+534 
-546 PSTLWPATPPKV
+546 
-558 IS
+558 

>member
-1 MFLLKIT
+1 MQIIHNPRFGQRILAIFVCLVTAVLAVMPSVSVSFQSLVSDTVSYIPGTVLEVVEEDLTPSDLKGGPQLGEQTLTIELKDGSQITLTNYLTNTHNILAREGMRVVVCVDAPENVEPYYTLYQYDRSVGLGVAVAIFLLLMLLVGGEKGFYATLALAFSLVFLLKIT

-52 AGEFVAC
+52 AGEFVSC

-201 TVPWPPWSL
+201 TVP
-210 RRCIPSGEP
+210 
-219 LSCLRFLNKVVR
+219 
-231 MSVRRESMLHKNAK
+231 
-245 KVISG
+245 
-250 VLGTCL
+250 
-256 VFQLAALPSLA
+256 
-267 QTSNVP
+267 
-273 DQTQTAVTAQENSG
+273 
-287 VQTLAS
+287 LAS
-293 TSFTDVLLSVG
+293 LVSAAVYPKWRTPELSQV
-304 ANNTQMNATWYAAQE
+304 
-319 GAGYVLVAKQSQ
+319 SQ
-331 LVNGAMPENAAK
+331 
-343 FDATSTPANESGKWS
+343 
-358 NQATITGLEP
+358 
-368 GTVYAYQLVNGEEKS
+368 
-383 DVATFTTATN
+383 
-393 GAFSF
+393 
-398 AFAGDPQIG
+398 
-407 ASGNADSDTRGWDKT
+407 
-422 LGIIA
+422 
-427 DSTQFDGVDFLLSAG
+427 
-442 DQVNTASNEDQY
+442 
-454 NGYLDHDELLSLPVA
+454 
-469 TVVGNHD
+469 
-476 SSSNAYDQH
+476 
-485 FNVPNESELGVTN
+485 
-498 AGGNYWFVYNN
+498 
-509 TLFLAQQQQPS
+509 
-520 TADHKAFMEEAIAA
+520 
-534 NDVSWKMSPSTT
+534 
-546 PSTLWPATPPKV
+546 
-558 IS
+558 

>member
-1 MFLLKIT
+1 MQIIHNPRFGQRILAIFVCLVTAVLAVMPSVSVSFQSLVSDTVSYISGTVLEVVEEDLSPSDLKGGPQLGEQTLTIELKDGSQITLTNYLTNTHNILAREGMRVVVCVDAPENVEPYYTLYQYDRSVGLGVAVAIFLLLMLLVGGEKGFYATLALAFSLVFLLKIT

-59 GLFLLFSLLL
+59 GLFLLFSVLL

-201 TVPWPPWSL
+201 TVP
-210 RRCIPSGEP
+210 
-219 LSCLRFLNKVVR
+219 
-231 MSVRRESMLHKNAK
+231 
-245 KVISG
+245 
-250 VLGTCL
+250 
-256 VFQLAALPSLA
+256 
-267 QTSNVP
+267 
-273 DQTQTAVTAQENSG
+273 
-287 VQTLAS
+287 LAS
-293 TSFTDVLLSVG
+293 LVSAAVYPKWRTPELSQV
-304 ANNTQMNATWYAAQE
+304 
-319 GAGYVLVAKQSQ
+319 SQ
-331 LVNGAMPENAAK
+331 
-343 FDATSTPANESGKWS
+343 
-358 NQATITGLEP
+358 
-368 GTVYAYQLVNGEEKS
+368 
-383 DVATFTTATN
+383 
-393 GAFSF
+393 
-398 AFAGDPQIG
+398 
-407 ASGNADSDTRGWDKT
+407 
-422 LGIIA
+422 
-427 DSTQFDGVDFLLSAG
+427 
-442 DQVNTASNEDQY
+442 
-454 NGYLDHDELLSLPVA
+454 
-469 TVVGNHD
+469 
-476 SSSNAYDQH
+476 
-485 FNVPNESELGVTN
+485 
-498 AGGNYWFVYNN
+498 
-509 TLFLAQQQQPS
+509 
-520 TADHKAFMEEAIAA
+520 
-534 NDVSWKMSPSTT
+534 
-546 PSTLWPATPPKV
+546 
-558 IS
+558 

>member
-1 MFLLKIT
+1 MQIIHNPRFGQRILAIFVCLVTAVLAVMPSVSVSFQSLVSDTVSYIPGTVLEVVEEDLTPSDLKGGPQLGEQTLTIELKDGSQITLTNYLTNTHNILAREGMRVVVCVDAPENVEPYCTLYQYDRSVGLGVAVAIFLLLMLLVGVEKGFYATLALAFSLVFLLKIT

-52 AGEFVAC
+52 AGEFVSC

-136 RAGLRMGRDMI
+136 RAGLRMGGDMI

-186 LEMAHGLCG
+186 LELAHGLCG

-201 TVPWPPWSL
+201 TVP
-210 RRCIPSGEP
+210 
-219 LSCLRFLNKVVR
+219 
-231 MSVRRESMLHKNAK
+231 
-245 KVISG
+245 
-250 VLGTCL
+250 
-256 VFQLAALPSLA
+256 
-267 QTSNVP
+267 
-273 DQTQTAVTAQENSG
+273 
-287 VQTLAS
+287 LAS
-293 TSFTDVLLSVG
+293 LVSAAVYPKWRTPELSQV
-304 ANNTQMNATWYAAQE
+304 
-319 GAGYVLVAKQSQ
+319 SQ
-331 LVNGAMPENAAK
+331 
-343 FDATSTPANESGKWS
+343 
-358 NQATITGLEP
+358 
-368 GTVYAYQLVNGEEKS
+368 
-383 DVATFTTATN
+383 
-393 GAFSF
+393 
-398 AFAGDPQIG
+398 
-407 ASGNADSDTRGWDKT
+407 
-422 LGIIA
+422 
-427 DSTQFDGVDFLLSAG
+427 
-442 DQVNTASNEDQY
+442 
-454 NGYLDHDELLSLPVA
+454 
-469 TVVGNHD
+469 
-476 SSSNAYDQH
+476 
-485 FNVPNESELGVTN
+485 
-498 AGGNYWFVYNN
+498 
-509 TLFLAQQQQPS
+509 
-520 TADHKAFMEEAIAA
+520 
-534 NDVSWKMSPSTT
+534 
-546 PSTLWPATPPKV
+546 
-558 IS
+558 

>member
-1 MFLLKIT
+1 MQIIHNPRFGQRILAIFVCLVTAVLAVMPSVSVSFQSLVSDTVSYISGTVLEVVEEDLTPSDLKGGPQLGEQTLTIELKDGSQITLTNYLTNTHNILAREGMRVVVCVDAPENVEPYYTLYQYDRSVGLGVAVAIFLLLMLLVGGEKGFYATLALVFSLVFLLKIT

-201 TVPWPPWSL
+201 TVP
-210 RRCIPSGEP
+210 
-219 LSCLRFLNKVVR
+219 
-231 MSVRRESMLHKNAK
+231 
-245 KVISG
+245 
-250 VLGTCL
+250 
-256 VFQLAALPSLA
+256 
-267 QTSNVP
+267 
-273 DQTQTAVTAQENSG
+273 
-287 VQTLAS
+287 LAS
-293 TSFTDVLLSVG
+293 LVSAAVYPKWRTPELSQV
-304 ANNTQMNATWYAAQE
+304 
-319 GAGYVLVAKQSQ
+319 SQ
-331 LVNGAMPENAAK
+331 
-343 FDATSTPANESGKWS
+343 
-358 NQATITGLEP
+358 
-368 GTVYAYQLVNGEEKS
+368 
-383 DVATFTTATN
+383 
-393 GAFSF
+393 
-398 AFAGDPQIG
+398 
-407 ASGNADSDTRGWDKT
+407 
-422 LGIIA
+422 
-427 DSTQFDGVDFLLSAG
+427 
-442 DQVNTASNEDQY
+442 
-454 NGYLDHDELLSLPVA
+454 
-469 TVVGNHD
+469 
-476 SSSNAYDQH
+476 
-485 FNVPNESELGVTN
+485 
-498 AGGNYWFVYNN
+498 
-509 TLFLAQQQQPS
+509 
-520 TADHKAFMEEAIAA
+520 
-534 NDVSWKMSPSTT
+534 
-546 PSTLWPATPPKV
+546 
-558 IS
+558 

>member
-1 MFLLKIT
+1 MHIIQSPRFGQRILAIFVCLVTAVLALMPSVSVSFQSLVSDTVSYIPGTVLEVVEEDLTPSDLKGGPQLGEQTLTIELKDGSQITLTNYLTNTHNILAREGMRVVVCVDAPENVEPYYTLYQYDRSVGLGVAVAIFLLLMLLVGGEKGFYATLALAFSLVFLLKIT

-52 AGEFVAC
+52 AGEFVSC

-201 TVPWPPWSL
+201 TVP
-210 RRCIPSGEP
+210 
-219 LSCLRFLNKVVR
+219 
-231 MSVRRESMLHKNAK
+231 
-245 KVISG
+245 
-250 VLGTCL
+250 
-256 VFQLAALPSLA
+256 
-267 QTSNVP
+267 
-273 DQTQTAVTAQENSG
+273 
-287 VQTLAS
+287 LAS
-293 TSFTDVLLSVG
+293 LVSAAVYPKWRTPELSQV
-304 ANNTQMNATWYAAQE
+304 
-319 GAGYVLVAKQSQ
+319 SQ
-331 LVNGAMPENAAK
+331 
-343 FDATSTPANESGKWS
+343 
-358 NQATITGLEP
+358 
-368 GTVYAYQLVNGEEKS
+368 
-383 DVATFTTATN
+383 
-393 GAFSF
+393 
-398 AFAGDPQIG
+398 
-407 ASGNADSDTRGWDKT
+407 
-422 LGIIA
+422 
-427 DSTQFDGVDFLLSAG
+427 
-442 DQVNTASNEDQY
+442 
-454 NGYLDHDELLSLPVA
+454 
-469 TVVGNHD
+469 
-476 SSSNAYDQH
+476 
-485 FNVPNESELGVTN
+485 
-498 AGGNYWFVYNN
+498 
-509 TLFLAQQQQPS
+509 
-520 TADHKAFMEEAIAA
+520 
-534 NDVSWKMSPSTT
+534 
-546 PSTLWPATPPKV
+546 
-558 IS
+558 